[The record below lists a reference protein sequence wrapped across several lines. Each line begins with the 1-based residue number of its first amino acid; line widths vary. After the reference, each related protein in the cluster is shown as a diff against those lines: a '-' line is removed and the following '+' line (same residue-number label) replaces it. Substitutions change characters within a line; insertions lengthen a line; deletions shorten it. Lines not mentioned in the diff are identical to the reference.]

1 MHINGLGLTI
11 HYGLPDNARNVD
23 VRVWHFKLYESVLSM
38 VQELGLEDCNQ
49 MCFKDPVLKDQQWSA
64 YIDRSPGAASYS
76 EDCFRACVSGCGY
89 KFEVVTEEV
98 DKVCPNRPPKPAPVQ
113 KPKPQPIEPVD
124 PPEEMPG
131 ISA

>member
-1 MHINGLGLTI
+1 MELLCFQINDGVSL
-11 HYGLPDNARNVD
+11 H
-23 VRVWHFKLYESVLSM
+23 
-38 VQELGLEDCNQ
+38 VQ
-49 MCFKDPVLKDQQWSA
+49 
-64 YIDRSPGAASYS
+64 
-76 EDCFRACVSGCGY
+76 DCFRACVSGCGY